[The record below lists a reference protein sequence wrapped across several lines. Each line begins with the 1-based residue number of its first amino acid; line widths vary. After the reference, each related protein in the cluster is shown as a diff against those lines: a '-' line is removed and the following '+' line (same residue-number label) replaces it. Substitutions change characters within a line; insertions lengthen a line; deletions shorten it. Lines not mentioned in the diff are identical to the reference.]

1 MNERLEKRYNDLPED
16 QKRIVQAAVER
27 HERACR
33 RTQCETDPL
42 FFEELLNEVAQGRE
56 IFV

>member
-1 MNERLEKRYNDLPED
+1 MNERLQTKYENLPED

-27 HERACR
+27 HERACA
-33 RTQCETDPL
+33 RTECGTDPL